1 MSMHVN
7 AGFEEGGAD
16 RQQATTVLLVDDQPL
31 IAMVVGKMLSVDSSI
46 AFHACANASEALA
59 TACKVHPTVI
69 LQDLV
74 MPGADGLDLVRAYRS
89 TPQTRNVP
97 IIVLSSNDEPIMK
110 KSAFAIGANDY
121 LVKLPEPIELVAR
134 IRYHSRSYMAL
145 IQRDN
150 AYRALRLSEQQ
161 LLESN
166 QELRRLTNS
175 DGLTGLSNRRFFDE
189 YMAQEWKASLENQSP
204 LSLLMIDVDCFKNY
218 NDRLGHLAGDDALRR
233 VASAI
238 RETPCAPP
246 AVAARFGGEEFALV
260 LPSLCAA
267 DAEAVAQKLRA
278 DIEALA
284 LPHPASD
291 GGPCLT
297 VSIGVATT
305 TAMPGSAPDRLIQ
318 MADARLYE
326 AKSAGR
332 NRVVGGGQQP
342 GALPQGGARS
352 KPAIQSGT

>member
-1 MSMHVN
+1 MHAN
-7 AGFEEGGAD
+7 AAFEEDGPD
-16 RQQATTVLLVDDQPL
+16 RSETITVLLVDDQPL
-31 IAMVVGKMLSVDSSI
+31 IAMVVGKMLAVDPTI
-46 AFHACANASEALA
+46 AFHACSNAGEALR
-59 TACKVHPTVI
+59 TACRVHPTVI

-89 TPQTRNVP
+89 ASQTQDVP

-121 LVKLPEPIELVAR
+121 LVKLPEPIELIAR

-161 LLESN
+161 LRESN

-175 DGLTGLSNRRFFDE
+175 DGLTGLSNRRYLDE
-189 YMAQEWKASLENQSP
+189 YMAQEWKTSRENQSR
-204 LSLLMIDVDCFKNY
+204 LSLLMIDVDCFKRY

-233 VASAI
+233 VADTI
-238 RETPCAPP
+238 RAAHADP
-246 AVAARFGGEEFALV
+246 ASVAARFGGEEFALV
-260 LPSLCAA
+260 LPAVSVA
-267 DAEAVAQKLRA
+267 DAEAVAGKLRA
-278 DIEALA
+278 DVEALA

-291 GGPCLT
+291 SGPCIT

-305 TAMPGSAPDRLIQ
+305 VATADTSPDRLIE

-326 AKSAGR
+326 AKTGGR
-332 NRVVGGGQQP
+332 NRVVGGGEAA
-342 GALPQGGARS
+342 G
-352 KPAIQSGT
+352 

>member
-1 MSMHVN
+1 MHAN
-7 AGFEEGGAD
+7 AAFAEDGPD
-16 RQQATTVLLVDDQPL
+16 RRETIAVLLVDDQPL
-31 IAMVVGKMLSVDSSI
+31 IAMVVGKMLAVDPTI
-46 AFHACANASEALA
+46 AFHACSDASEALS
-59 TACKVHPTVI
+59 TACRVRPTVI

-74 MPGADGLDLVRAYRS
+74 MPGADGLDLVRGYRAA
-89 TPQTRNVP
+89 PQTQNVP

-121 LVKLPEPIELVAR
+121 LVKLPEPIELIAR

-161 LLESN
+161 LRESN

-175 DGLTGLSNRRFFDE
+175 DGLTGLSNRRYLDE
-189 YMAQEWKASLENQSP
+189 YMAQEWKVSRENRSP

-233 VASAI
+233 VAGAISASCDD
-238 RETPCAPP
+238 PGSM
-246 AVAARFGGEEFALV
+246 AARFGGEEFALV
-260 LPSLCAA
+260 LPAVSVA
-267 DAEAVAQKLRA
+267 DAEAVACKLRA
-278 DIEALA
+278 DVEALA

-291 GGPCLT
+291 SGPCIT

-305 TAMPGSAPDRLIQ
+305 TATPGSSPDQLIR

-326 AKSAGR
+326 AKLAGR
-332 NRVVGGGQQP
+332 NRVVGGGD
-342 GALPQGGARS
+342 AA
-352 KPAIQSGT
+352 A